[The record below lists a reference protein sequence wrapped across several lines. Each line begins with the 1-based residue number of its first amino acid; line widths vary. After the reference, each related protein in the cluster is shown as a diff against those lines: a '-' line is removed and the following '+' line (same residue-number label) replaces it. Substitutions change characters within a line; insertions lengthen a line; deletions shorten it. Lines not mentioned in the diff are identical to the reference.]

1 MTIEAVSCRTVKP
14 VHTWA
19 REPIKD
25 RCEKKERA
33 LRTVI
38 TFGLV
43 GFREKSPKIRSCSD
57 NLLQYAGEKASTP
70 DGGGV
75 VEHSMAFVFRGTN
88 ARIRF

>member
-14 VHTWA
+14 VHIRT
-19 REPIKD
+19 RKPIKD
-25 RCEKKERA
+25 RCEKKEIV
-33 LRTVI
+33 LRTI
-38 TFGLV
+38 IIFELL

-88 ARIRF
+88 ASFGF